1 MFPFILVS
9 QLSQTIILLLTASL
23 APIASTALTAPVRPP
38 PHTALQQNNPN
49 IIMAI
54 TNGDKKTVL
63 NHITPTEVAVEIK
76 DPVDPTALEQAK
88 AILDELRA
96 GGPATGVVNSAKLLE
111 IGKRLGDIGKDA
123 TTYLVSSEE
132 CKAAFDALSDEHR
145 SALVNIHARVKAF
158 AEAQRKTVTD
168 MEMDIPGG
176 KAGHTVSPCKGKQSK
191 VTTFFRSFLNFVYLS
206 QCKISRISGII
217 FATFLIDNKQR
228 LGAMLQVVDTHC
240 PRPWS

>member
-1 MFPFILVS
+1 
-9 QLSQTIILLLTASL
+9 
-23 APIASTALTAPVRPP
+23 
-38 PHTALQQNNPN
+38 
-49 IIMAI
+49 MAI

-191 VTTFFRSFLNFVYLS
+191 VTTFFRSFLNFVCLS